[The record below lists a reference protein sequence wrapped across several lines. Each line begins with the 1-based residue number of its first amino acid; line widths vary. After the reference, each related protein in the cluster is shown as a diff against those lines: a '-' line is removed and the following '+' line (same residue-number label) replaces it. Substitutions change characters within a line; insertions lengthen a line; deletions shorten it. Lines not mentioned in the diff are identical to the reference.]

1 MAQSLL
7 EFSRTPPIE
16 DSRDKP
22 IEGSFPMK
30 SELRPY
36 LTVRVDPN
44 EMVQYVHDL
53 MTMPRSKSVADTGA
67 IARAQ
72 WGGDTA
78 VVRAAQ
84 IRWSALNRAFGDARV
99 STWTTPQRRDQLHV
113 PAALIAAAGVARL
126 QVTEDE
132 VVFDIPTL
140 LDATLE
146 LCEPVGHA

>member
-1 MAQSLL
+1 MRSNIQ
-7 EFSRTPPIE
+7 
-16 DSRDKP
+16 
-22 IEGSFPMK
+22 
-30 SELRPY
+30 PY

-53 MTMPRSKSVADTGA
+53 MSAPRSKASPDTSVSVAQ
-67 IARAQ
+67 AQ

-78 VVRAAQ
+78 LARAAQ
-84 IRWSALNRAFGDARV
+84 LRWSALNRAFGDARV
-99 STWTTPQRRDQLHV
+99 STWTTPQRRDRLHV

-126 QVTEDE
+126 TMAEDE

-146 LCEPVGHA
+146 LCEAVGHA